1 VTPSNVHIHGSTV
14 TVECDNVRAA
24 VELAERLIEAKPA
37 VFIRLD
43 SLRRLIADPTQT
55 TLAVGRSLASED
67 MIGMHVMPQAPARR
81 QALEEAIQVVA
92 YEALAEPARGTSDEA
107 YNSAIKHAV
116 EALQRLLNK

>member
-67 MIGMHVMPQAPARR
+67 MIGMHVMPQASARR
-81 QALEEAIQVVA
+81 QVLEEAIQVVA
-92 YEALAEPARGTSDEA
+92 YEALAEPVKGTSDEA